1 MDRCIYASLIGVLV
15 GFLMSCMSSSKG
27 RIKSL
32 LKREKNNVENFRK
45 EAIIIVNSL
54 RRKTLIFIIVNFICI
69 CLFWYYVSAFCYCYS
84 NSSIDW
90 LIGGFVTWGF
100 TLILPFIICLLT
112 SVFRYIG
119 LKYNIEASY
128 KISACLSD

>member
-54 RRKTLIFIIVNFICI
+54 RRKTLIFIIVNFIH
-69 CLFWYYVSAFCYCYS
+69 L
-84 NSSIDW
+84 
-90 LIGGFVTWGF
+90 
-100 TLILPFIICLLT
+100 LILVLCECVLL
-112 SVFRYIG
+112 
-119 LKYNIEASY
+119 L
-128 KISACLSD
+128 L